1 MKLIQAILPPDR
13 LEAVQQAL
21 SAAEV
26 YRMTVGEA
34 QGLSLGEGALGE
46 EDFAPEPVVVI
57 EIAVNENFVKPTIQA
72 IRDGGGGAEGGGKIF
87 VTTLADVVRI
97 RTGERGPEA
106 I

>member
-1 MKLIQAILPPDR
+1 MKLIQAIIPPDR
-13 LEAVQQAL
+13 LEAVQAAL

-26 YRMTVGEA
+26 FRMTVGEA
-34 QGLSLGEGALGE
+34 QGLSLGEGALSG

-72 IRDGGGGAEGGGKIF
+72 IREGSGGEDGAGKIF
-87 VTTLADVVRI
+87 VMPLSDAVRI